1 MYRIELYAF
10 YLERFQQDP
19 SVTQQRQT
27 FVLRLFAKT
36 AKRREMLF
44 QAVHE
49 TSAANTWKGT
59 AVFTQEMCSG
69 SNLMF
74 TKV

>member
-1 MYRIELYAF
+1 MELYEF

-27 FVLRLFAKT
+27 FVLRLFTKT

-44 QAVHE
+44 HSVHE
-49 TSAANTWKGT
+49 TSVANKWKVT
-59 AVFTQEMCSG
+59 AVFKQETCSG
-69 SNLMF
+69 SDLMF
-74 TKV
+74 IKIK